1 MKKTL
6 LFTFLV
12 ATFASAQTLQTEN
25 FNALTLGNV
34 ATSTAAG
41 QGGWYLDTS
50 NGTAPTTSTNA
61 AYTNAQIVTSGGS
74 NALQVVGPNGD
85 KGARYIW
92 KDGVNTA
99 WATRTTGNNI
109 IEVEVDINPG
119 AISTSQNLM
128 GVYIYDSTYAKTLA
142 GFAVNASTGEI
153 YLIAYSTPT
162 GQTVGNYR
170 YSLAAAPGIILPA
183 NQVSRIGISFNK
195 TSGQVRIKGPG
206 ITATGLTLTGSAAGT
221 DPFEVDVIAV
231 AGGTST
237 SANTAAATMIFDNI
251 TVKATA
257 ADSLL
262 GVNSFET
269 GTLSA
274 SLFPN
279 PTSGILHIDTAN
291 NAEVKSMQLVDLNG
305 RVIKTVNGFASQ
317 LDLTS
322 LSNGVYMLTIET
334 ATAKETKKIIKN

>member
-6 LFTFLV
+6 LFTLLV
-12 ATFASAQTLQTEN
+12 ATFVSAQTLQTED
-25 FNALTLGNV
+25 FNTLTLGNV

-41 QGGWYLDTS
+41 QGGWYLAAS

-85 KGARYIW
+85 KGSRFIW

-99 WATRTTGNNI
+99 WAARTTGNNI
-109 IEVEVDINPG
+109 IEIEADINPG
-119 AISTSQNLM
+119 ALSTSQNLM
-128 GVYIYDSTYAKTLA
+128 GVYVYDSTYTKVLA
-142 GFAVNASTGEI
+142 GFAVNASTGEL
-153 YLIAYSTPT
+153 YLVCYSTSGT
-162 GQTVGNYR
+162 TTANYSWR
-170 YSLAAAPGIILPA
+170 LAAAPGIILPA
-183 NQVSRIGISFNK
+183 SQVSRIGVSYNK
-195 TSGQVRIKGPG
+195 TTGQVRIKGPG
-206 ITATGLTLTGSAAGT
+206 IATTGLALTGAAIAT

-231 AGGTST
+231 AGGTT
-237 SANTAAATMIFDNI
+237 TAVNTAAATMVFDNI

-262 GVNSFET
+262 GINSFNVDPT
-269 GTLSA
+269 YV

-279 PTSGILHIDTAN
+279 PTTGILHIDTAN
-291 NAEVKSMQLVDLNG
+291 NAEVKSMQLVDVNG

-317 LDLTS
+317 LDLTE